1 RGEISRPPLSSE
13 ECSEGHFSQPE
24 HGDMAMAENKAR
36 SNPLAELRTA
46 ITQASPEERREL
58 AKELGLGQRVGA
70 PKPRP
75 RRAETNETVRELSR
89 ISGGASSVVT
99 KGPAPAPWI
108 VEVGG
113 GANLDKEG
121 NELPAEAAWKD
132 NWAVE
137 MLRDRWL
144 AGKPPLPNA
153 EAYLRERQ
161 SQGHYETTID
171 AQGHAQVEG
180 LAAEALN
187 ASTN

>member
-1 RGEISRPPLSSE
+1 
-13 ECSEGHFSQPE
+13 
-24 HGDMAMAENKAR
+24 MAMAENKAR